1 MLPWSQVKWEM
12 DVDLIAKDREGS
24 SKADLFDK
32 RGRSLPFEVRL
43 ALSLSAVLEALLGA
57 VQGSPLGA
65 EISVS
70 TSGSV
75 LDASKRLKD
84 CKECIRHFWTLRRV
98 V

>member
-1 MLPWSQVKWEM
+1 MQYEKSQLV
-12 DVDLIAKDREGS
+12 AAGAADR
-24 SKADLFDK
+24 A
-32 RGRSLPFEVRL
+32 
-43 ALSLSAVLEALLGA
+43 ALLHLRAEMAALRAGAAGVPAVPGA

-75 LDASKRLKD
+75 LDTLRRLKD